1 MIKNYL
7 ITALRNISR
16 QKVFSFI
23 NIFSLS
29 AGLTCFIIIFF
40 WVRDEL
46 SYDRYHINA
55 DHLYRVYEKQI
66 YSGGETFYA
75 FATPE
80 PLARTLKE
88 NFPEIIN
95 ATRLNL
101 LWEKLLFRY
110 EDNIFNETRV
120 YAADQ
125 AAIDMFTYE
134 FISGDPATAL
144 TEPYSLVLTESMAK
158 KYFGEDDPVGKTIEI
173 NNKYAFN
180 ITGVMQDIPL
190 NSHVRWEFLV
200 PFEFMLEIWNFPI
213 GYWGSNTFRTYVQL
227 QPGISEEEAEE
238 KIIDLIQKHHEG
250 STIELYL
257 QPLTDTHLHSINGG
271 GAIQYVRI
279 FSIVA
284 IFVLV
289 IASINF
295 MILSTARSTRRAKEV
310 GIRKVAGAGKKNLLV
325 QFFGESLLLSFT
337 SLLLAILLTLILRT
351 PFNNMAGKELSFN
364 FFAPGILLILL
375 LLIIFTGILAGS
387 YPAQH
392 LASFKAV
399 EILKGVY
406 HSGSLFFRKFL
417 IVIQFIISVILIICT
432 IVVYKQL
439 QYIRSKDIG
448 LNKSNIIYFPLRDFS
463 NFAAFKEK
471 LKTLPGIENVTA
483 TNRVPLS
490 ITNSSWAYTW
500 EGKDPDLEILFQ
512 QIYVDFDY
520 FETFKMEMV
529 AGRTFSP
536 EFPSDSTNY
545 IINEESAKRMG
556 IRDLLGMRLL
566 QPKKEGLIIGIV
578 KNFNFHRLTRP
589 IDPLILAIEP
599 RRFEEV
605 IIRLNPVNLEQ
616 TLASIEKTW
625 KEYYSGEPFE
635 YAFLDEEFD
644 KMYRAEER
652 MGKIFNY
659 FAVLALIISC
669 LGLFGLSSFIAE
681 LRTSEIG
688 IRKAHGSSVMNIFL
702 LMNRQFVFWV
712 LISNI
717 IAWPAAWYI
726 MNRWLENYAYKTSV
740 SWWIFLTAALISII
754 IAILTVTYQSLRIAN
769 TNPAQ
774 TLRYE

>member
-7 ITALRNISR
+7 ITTLRNISC

-29 AGLTCFIIIFF
+29 VGLTCFIIIFF

-46 SYDRYHINA
+46 SYDSYHVNA
-55 DHLYRVYEKQI
+55 EHLYRVYEKQM

-80 PLARTLKE
+80 PLAQTLKE
-88 NFPEIIN
+88 NFPEIVN

-110 EDNIFNETRV
+110 EDKIFNETRV

-125 AAIDMFTYE
+125 AALDMFTYE
-134 FISGDPATAL
+134 FIYGDPATAL
-144 TEPYSLVLTESMAK
+144 IEPYSLVLTESMAK
-158 KYFGEDDPVGKTIEI
+158 KYFGEEDPVGKSIEI
-173 NNKYAFN
+173 NNKYAFK

-200 PFEFMLEIWNFPI
+200 PFEFMLEIWNYPR
-213 GYWGSNTFRTYVQL
+213 GYWGSNTFRTYIQL
-227 QPGISEEEAEE
+227 QPGISEEEAEK

-257 QPLTDTHLHSINGG
+257 QPLIDTHLHSIEGG
-271 GAIQYVRI
+271 GPIQYIRI

-284 IFVLV
+284 TFVLV

-295 MILSTARSTRRAKEV
+295 MILSTARSTRRVKEV
-310 GIRKVAGAGKKNLLV
+310 GIRKVAGAAKNDLLV
-325 QFFGESLLLSFT
+325 QFFGESLLLSFA
-337 SLLLAILLTLILRT
+337 SLLLAILLALILRI

-364 FFAPGILLILL
+364 FFAPDILSVLL

-406 HSGSLFFRKFL
+406 HTGSLFFRKFL
-417 IVIQFIISVILIICT
+417 IVIQFIISVILIVCT
-432 IVVYKQL
+432 IIVYKQL
-439 QYIRSKDIG
+439 HYIRYKDIG
-448 LNKSNIIYFPLRDFS
+448 LDKNNIIYFPLRDFS
-463 NFAAFKEK
+463 NFIAFKET
-471 LKTLPGIENVTA
+471 LKRLPGIENVTA

-490 ITNSSWAYTW
+490 IANSSWAYSW

-520 FETFKMEMV
+520 FETFKMEIL
-529 AGRTFSP
+529 AGRAFSP
-536 EFPSDSTNY
+536 AFPSDSTNY
-545 IINEESAKRMG
+545 IINEESAKRIG
-556 IRDLLGMRLL
+556 IRYPIGKLLS
-566 QPKKEGLIIGIV
+566 QPNQEGLIIGIV
-578 KNFNFHRLTRP
+578 KNFNFHHLTRP

-599 RRFEEV
+599 ARFEEV
-605 IIRLNPVNLEQ
+605 IIRMNPVNLVQ
-616 TLASIEKTW
+616 TIAFIEKTW
-625 KEYYSGEPFE
+625 KEYYPGEPFE
-635 YAFLDEEFD
+635 YKFLDEEFD
-644 KMYRAEER
+644 QMYRSEER

-669 LGLFGLSSFIAE
+669 LGLFGLSSFMAE
-681 LRTSEIG
+681 LRTREIG
-688 IRKAHGSSVMNIFL
+688 IRKAHGSSVLNIYL

-717 IAWPAAWYI
+717 IAWPVAWYV
-726 MNRWLENYAYKTSV
+726 MNRWLENYAYKTSI
-740 SWWIFLTAALISII
+740 SWWIFLTVALISILVV
-754 IAILTVTYQSLRIAN
+754 ILTVTYQTFRIAN

>member
-7 ITALRNISR
+7 ITALRYISR

-46 SYDRYHINA
+46 SYDRYHVNA

-88 NFPEIIN
+88 NFPEIVN

-110 EDNIFNETRV
+110 EDKIFNETRV

-125 AAIDMFTYE
+125 AALDMFTYE

-200 PFEFMLEIWNFPI
+200 PFEFMLELWNFPR
-213 GYWGSNTFRTYVQL
+213 GYWGSNTFRTYIQL

-250 STIELYL
+250 STIELHL
-257 QPLTDTHLHSINGG
+257 QPLTDTHLHAIDGG

-295 MILSTARSTRRAKEV
+295 MILSTARATRRAKEV
-310 GIRKVAGAGKKNLLV
+310 GIRKVAGAVKKNLLV
-325 QFFGESLLLSFT
+325 QFYGESLLLSFA
-337 SLLLAILLTLILRT
+337 SLVLAILLTLVLRT

-364 FFAPGILLILL
+364 FFTPGVLIILL
-375 LLIIFTGILAGS
+375 LLILFTGILAGS

-392 LASFKAV
+392 LASFKTAD
-399 EILKGVY
+399 ILKGVY

-417 IVIQFIISVILIICT
+417 IVVQFIISVILIICT

-500 EGKDPDLEILFQ
+500 EGKDPDLKILFQ

-529 AGRTFSP
+529 AGRSFSP
-536 EFPSDSTNY
+536 EFPSDSNNY
-545 IINEESAKRMG
+545 IINEEAVKRMG
-556 IRDLLGMRLL
+556 ISDPLGKRLI
-566 QPKKEGLIIGIV
+566 QTKNEGLIVGIV
-578 KNFNFHRLTRP
+578 KDFNFHRLTRP
-589 IDPLILAIEP
+589 IDPLILAIDP
-599 RRFEEV
+599 RRFEEA
-605 IIRLNPVNLEQ
+605 IIRLNPVNPDQ
-616 TLASIEKTW
+616 TLASIKETW

-635 YAFLDEEFD
+635 YTFLDEEYD

-681 LRTSEIG
+681 LRTREIG

-712 LISNI
+712 LIANI

-726 MNRWLENYAYKTSV
+726 MNRWLENYAYKTSM
-740 SWWIFLTAALISII
+740 SWWVFLTAALISII

>member
-1 MIKNYL
+1 MIRNYL

-40 WVRDEL
+40 WVRDEF
-46 SYDRYHINA
+46 SYDRYHVNA

-66 YSGGETFYA
+66 YSGGETFYT

-88 NFPEIIN
+88 NFPEIVN
-95 ATRLNL
+95 AARLNL

-110 EDNIFNETRV
+110 EDKIFNETRV

-125 AAIDMFTYE
+125 AALDMFTYE

-144 TEPYSLVLTESMAK
+144 KEPYSLVLTESMAK

-200 PFEFMLEIWNFPI
+200 PFEFMLEIWNFPK
-213 GYWGSNTFRTYVQL
+213 GYWGSNTFRTYIQL
-227 QPGISEEEAEE
+227 QPGVSEEEAEE
-238 KIIDLIQKHHEG
+238 KIIDLIQQHHEG

-257 QPLTDTHLHSINGG
+257 QSLTDTHLHSIEGS

-279 FSIVA
+279 FSVVA

-295 MILSTARSTRRAKEV
+295 MILSTARATRRAKEV
-310 GIRKVAGAGKKNLLV
+310 GIRKVAGAVKKNLLV
-325 QFFGESLLLSFT
+325 QFFGESLLLSFA
-337 SLLLAILLTLILRT
+337 SLLLAVLLTIILRT
-351 PFNNMAGKELSFN
+351 PFNNMAGKELSFD
-364 FFAPGILLILL
+364 FFAPDILLILL
-375 LLIIFTGILAGS
+375 LLVIFTGILAGS

-392 LASFKAV
+392 LASFRTV
-399 EILKGVY
+399 DILKGIY

-417 IVIQFIISVILIICT
+417 IVIQFIISVILIIST

-439 QYIRSKDIG
+439 HYIRSKDIG
-448 LNKSNIIYFPLRDFS
+448 LNKNNIIYFPLRDFS

-490 ITNSSWAYTW
+490 ITNSSWTYTW
-500 EGKDPDLEILFQ
+500 EGKDPDSEFLFQ

-520 FETFKMEMV
+520 FETFKMEIV
-529 AGRTFSP
+529 AGRSFSP
-536 EFPSDSTNY
+536 EFPSDSNNY
-545 IINEESAKRMG
+545 IINEEAAKIMDIG
-556 IRDLLGMRLL
+556 DPLGKRLM
-566 QPKKEGLIIGIV
+566 QPKNEGLIVGIV
-578 KNFNFHRLTRP
+578 KDFNFHRLTRP
-589 IDPLILAIEP
+589 IDPLILRIDP
-599 RRFEEV
+599 RRFEEA

-616 TLASIEKTW
+616 TLAGIEETW
-625 KEYYSGEPFE
+625 REYYPGEPFE
-635 YAFLDEEFD
+635 YTFLDEEFD

-652 MGKIFNY
+652 MGTIFNY

-681 LRTSEIG
+681 LRTREIG

-717 IAWPAAWYI
+717 VAWPAAWYI
-726 MNRWLENYAYKTSV
+726 MNRWLENYAYKTAL
-740 SWWIFLTAALISII
+740 SWWVFLTAALISIV